1 MAVILP
7 TKPHKQKINK
17 MKKIFTFFI
26 LLVCLNTFAQN
37 DFATI
42 YVYRPSAFTIGADD
56 VRIQINDIPICDLKN
71 GSALEYKVF
80 NIRSVKI
87 SVIDGKNNVNYSQIN
102 LQKDKTYY
110 FNIKARLPRALGF
123 KLESLDEPLKEGKI
137 KKDKFIT
144 LTDVG
149 VLENVAQREKPDTD
163 WTYNKLIEHW
173 TKNGISDIEGIYE
186 RVSSQLEYKL
196 AVLKENN
203 EYTIIY
209 LAGARGTGWREGD
222 IKATLKKTATFG
234 IFKSNWFML
243 NKAYNKDVNVTFS
256 NATMKTLSETGEGD
270 DYVFLKMYPT
280 YDDDANSKIVSQTK
294 DSWKPSGTGFFI
306 DRNGY
311 IATNHHVID
320 EAKEIQVNINNK
332 SYLAK
337 VVISD
342 ERSDLAI
349 LKIID
354 NSFIP
359 LSSIHYNFNDEISE
373 VGNSVFALGF
383 PLTQYMGEEI
393 KFTDGKINAKSGFKG
408 DISTYQI
415 SVPIQPGN
423 SGGPLFDNNGTLV
436 GITSSG
442 LDKSKTDNVNY
453 AIKTKYLKLLI
464 DEMTDKVELPKTSF
478 PKTTLLTEKIKT
490 LSNYVV
496 WIKVK

>member
-1 MAVILP
+1 M
-7 TKPHKQKINK
+7 NK
-17 MKKIFTFFI
+17 TFTFF
-26 LLVCLNTFAQN
+26 LLFICLNTFSQN

-42 YVYRPSAFTIGADD
+42 YVYRPHAFTIAPDD
-56 VRIQINDIPICDLKN
+56 VRVLINDVQVCTLKN
-71 GSALEYKVF
+71 GYALEYKIF
-80 NIRSVKI
+80 NIQNIKVSI
-87 SVIDGKNNVNYSQIN
+87 IDGLNNVNYVNFN
-102 LQKDKTYY
+102 LQKNKSYY
-110 FNIKARLPRALGF
+110 YNIKARLPRALGF
-123 KLESLDEPLKEGKI
+123 KLENLEKPLKEGKI
-137 KKDKFIT
+137 DNDKFIK

-149 VLENVAQREKPDTD
+149 VLSEVAEREKPDTD

-203 EYTIIY
+203 EYKIIY

-243 NKAYNKDVNVTFS
+243 DKAYNKDINVTFS
-256 NATMKTLSETGEGD
+256 NATMKTLSETGDGD

-280 YDDDANSKIVSQTK
+280 YDDDTNSKIVSQTK
-294 DSWKPSGTGFFI
+294 DTWKPSGTGFFI

-311 IATNHHVID
+311 IATNHHVIE

-359 LSSIHYNFNDEISE
+359 LSSINYNFDEEISE

-393 KFTDGKINAKSGFKG
+393 KFTDGKINAKSGYKG

-442 LDKSKTDNVNY
+442 LNKSITDNVNY

-464 DEMTDKVELPKTSF
+464 DEMNDKVELPKTSF

-496 WIKVK
+496 WIKIK

>member
-1 MAVILP
+1 M
-7 TKPHKQKINK
+7 N
-17 MKKIFTFFI
+17 KIFTFILI
-26 LLVCLNTFAQN
+26 LLCINTYSQN

-42 YVYRPSAFTIGADD
+42 YIYRSKAFTIGAQD
-56 VRIQINDIPICDLKN
+56 VQIQINDIPICNLGN
-71 GSALEYKVF
+71 GGYLEYKIFDVKRSKF
-80 NIRSVKI
+80 TVVDFVTKKIHNIEVSI
-87 SVIDGKNNVNYSQIN
+87 QKNN
-102 LQKDKTYY
+102 TYY
-110 FNIKARLPRALGF
+110 FNIKARTPRFLGYEF
-123 KLESLDEPLKEGKI
+123 ETLEKPIKESKLN
-137 KKDKFIT
+137 KDKFVK
-144 LTDVG
+144 LTDIG
-149 VLENVAQREKPDTD
+149 VLEEVAEREKPDTD
-163 WTYNKLIEHW
+163 WNYNNLIEHW

-186 RVSSQLEYKL
+186 RVSSQIEYKL

-203 EYTIIY
+203 EYKIIY

-243 NKAYNKDVNVTFS
+243 NKSYNKDVNVTFTS
-256 NATMKTLSETGEGD
+256 ATMKSISEAGDNGE
-270 DYVFLKMYPT
+270 VTFLKMYPT
-280 YDDDANSKIVSQTK
+280 YDDDTNLKIVSQTK
-294 DSWKPSGTGFFI
+294 DSWKPAGTGFFI
-306 DRNGY
+306 DKNGY
-311 IATNHHVID
+311 IATNHHVIE

-337 VVISD
+337 VIISD

-359 LSSIHYNFNDEISE
+359 LSSINYNFSDEISE

-464 DEMTDKVELPKTSF
+464 DEMSDKVELPKTSF

>member
-1 MAVILP
+1 M
-7 TKPHKQKINK
+7 N
-17 MKKIFTFFI
+17 KIFTFF
-26 LLVCLNTFAQN
+26 LLFVCLNIFAQN

-42 YVYRPSAFTIGADD
+42 YIYRSKAFTIGAQD
-56 VRIQINDIPICDLKN
+56 VQIQINDIPICNLGN
-71 GSALEYKVF
+71 GGYLEYKIFDVK
-80 NIRSVKI
+80 RSKFT
-87 SVIDGKNNVNYSQIN
+87 VIDFVTKKIHNIDVSVQKNN
-102 LQKDKTYY
+102 TYY
-110 FNIKARLPRALGF
+110 FNIKARTPRFLGYEF
-123 KLESLDEPLKEGKI
+123 ETLEKPIKESKLN
-137 KKDKFIT
+137 KDKFVK

-149 VLENVAQREKPDTD
+149 VIENVAQREKPDTD

-196 AVLKENN
+196 AVLKVNN

-243 NKAYNKDVNVTFS
+243 DKAYNKDVNVTFS
-256 NATMKTLSETGEGD
+256 NSTMKTMSETGEKD
-270 DYVFLKMYPT
+270 DYIFLKMYPT
-280 YDDDANSKIVSQTK
+280 YDDDVNSKIIAETTK
-294 DSWKPSGTGFFI
+294 DNWKSSGTGFFI
-306 DRNGY
+306 DKNGY
-311 IATNHHVID
+311 LATNHHVIND
-320 EAKEIQVNINNK
+320 AKEIQVNINNK

-337 VVISD
+337 VIISD

-359 LSSIHYNFNDEISE
+359 LSAINYNFNEEISE

-393 KFTDGKINAKSGFKG
+393 KFTDGKINAKSGYKG

-423 SGGPLFDNNGTLV
+423 SGGPLFDNSGTLV

-464 DEMTDKVELPKTSF
+464 DEMNDKLELPKITFS
-478 PKTTLLTEKIKT
+478 KTTLLTEKIKT

-496 WIKVK
+496 FIKVK

>member
-1 MAVILP
+1 M
-7 TKPHKQKINK
+7 N
-17 MKKIFTFFI
+17 KIFTFF
-26 LLVCLNTFAQN
+26 LLLISLSAFAQN

-42 YVYRPSAFTIGADD
+42 HIYTPNQLLLNTNKYNIYINNNFICTLSKKEHLEFKIFTSNELYINIEGVALGLEKLSIPSF
-56 VRIQINDIPICDLKN
+56 
-71 GSALEYKVF
+71 
-80 NIRSVKI
+80 KI
-87 SVIDGKNNVNYSQIN
+87 SINKGNN
-102 LQKDKTYY
+102 YY
-110 FNIKARLPRALGF
+110 FNMIPKFARIEVEQLN
-123 KLESLDEPLKEGKI
+123 KPLKNENKYN
-137 KKDKFIT
+137 
-144 LTDVG
+144 LHSYTDIG
-149 VLENVAQREKPDTD
+149 TIYETSNPDTE

-186 RVSSQLEYKL
+186 RVSAQIEYRL

-203 EYTIIY
+203 DYKIIY

-222 IKATLKKTATFG
+222 IKATLRKTAQFG
-234 IFKSNWFML
+234 LFKSNWKMI
-243 NKAYNKDVNVTFS
+243 NKSNNKDVNIIFES
-256 NATMKTLSETGEGD
+256 ATMKTLSEAGD
-270 DYVFLKMYPT
+270 NSQDLYLKMYPT
-280 YDDDANSKIVSQTK
+280 YDEDANSKIVSQSK

-311 IATNHHVID
+311 IATNHHVI
-320 EAKEIQVNINNK
+320 ENAKEIQININNK

-337 VVISD
+337 VIISD

-349 LKIID
+349 LKIFD

-359 LSSIHYNFNDEISE
+359 LTSINYNFDEGISE

-393 KFTDGKINAKSGFKG
+393 KFTDGKINAKSGYKG

-423 SGGPLFDNNGTLV
+423 SGGPLFDNSGTLV

-442 LDKSKTDNVNY
+442 LNKSITDNVNY
-453 AIKTKYLKLLI
+453 GIKTKYLKLLI
-464 DEMTDKVELPKTSF
+464 DEMTDKVELPKTTF

-496 WIKVK
+496 WIKIKN

>member
-1 MAVILP
+1 M
-7 TKPHKQKINK
+7 N
-17 MKKIFTFFI
+17 KIFTFFLI
-26 LLVCLNTFAQN
+26 LICLNAFAQN
-37 DFATI
+37 DYATI
-42 YVYRPSAFTIGADD
+42 NIYSPKAFSKSLWNFNIFVNGNKIGA
-56 VRIQINDIPICDLKN
+56 LKN
-71 GSALEYKVF
+71 GGHIEYKSF
-80 NIRSVKI
+80 SKNLEI
-87 SVIDGKNNVNYSQIN
+87 SVAGVPPFLVSDVLVQLNLNVEKNVV
-102 LQKDKTYY
+102 YY
-110 FNIKARLPRALGF
+110 FQLEFVGGARLE
-123 KLESLDEPLKEGKI
+123 KLFEPISIKKLKKENYISASENDFSKNAFVNNHPTTNWDYESLID
-137 KKDKFIT
+137 
-144 LTDVG
+144 
-149 VLENVAQREKPDTD
+149 
-163 WTYNKLIEHW
+163 HW
-173 TKNGISDIEGIYE
+173 AKNGISDIEGIYE
-186 RVSSQLEYKL
+186 RVSAEIEYKL

-203 EYTIIY
+203 EYKIIY
-209 LAGARGTGWREGD
+209 LAGANGTGWKKGD
-222 IKATLKKTATFG
+222 IKATLRKTAQFG
-234 IFKSNWFML
+234 IFKSNWYML
-243 NKAYNKDVNVTFS
+243 NKETNKDLNIIFE
-256 NATMKTLSETGEGD
+256 NASMKTLSESGD
-270 DYVFLKMYPT
+270 NSQDLYLKMYPT
-280 YDDDANSKIVSQTK
+280 YDDVANSKIVSQTK

-320 EAKEIQVNINNK
+320 EAKEIQININNK
-332 SYLAK
+332 TYLAK

-359 LSSIHYNFNDEISE
+359 LTSINYNFNEEISE

-383 PLTQYMGEEI
+383 PLTQYMGKEI

-464 DEMTDKVELPKTSF
+464 DEMTDIVELPKTLF

-496 WIKVK
+496 CIKVK

>member
-1 MAVILP
+1 M
-7 TKPHKQKINK
+7 N
-17 MKKIFTFFI
+17 KIFTFF
-26 LLVCLNTFAQN
+26 LLLINLNVFSQEDCAK
-37 DFATI
+37 I
-42 YVYRPSAFTIGADD
+42 YIYRPSKFVGALAKNHIYFNNLK
-56 VRIQINDIPICDLKN
+56 VCDLSN
-71 GSALEYKVF
+71 GGTLEYKVF
-80 NIRSVKI
+80 TANEIIISLSGNQFGSELPKKTFVSVNVKKGQVYHFKI
-87 SVIDGKNNVNYSQIN
+87 FPQMNSVGIGIEQIN
-102 LQKDKTYY
+102 EPVKE
-110 FNIKARLPRALGF
+110 N
-123 KLESLDEPLKEGKI
+123 KLNENKI
-137 KKDKFIT
+137 IR
-144 LTDVG
+144 LTDIGTVD
-149 VLENVAQREKPDTD
+149 ETAKPDTD

-186 RVSSQLEYKL
+186 RVSSQIEYKL

-203 EYTIIY
+203 EYKIIY

-243 NKAYNKDVNVTFS
+243 NKLYNKDVNVTFTS
-256 NATMKTLSETGEGD
+256 AMMKSISEAGDNGE
-270 DYVFLKMYPT
+270 VTFLKMYPT
-280 YDDDANSKIVSQTK
+280 YDDDANSKIVSQSK

-320 EAKEIQVNINNK
+320 EAKEIQVNISNK

-337 VVISD
+337 VIISD

-359 LSSIHYNFNDEISE
+359 FSSINYNFNDEISE

-464 DEMTDKVELPKTSF
+464 DEMTDKVELPKISF

>member
-1 MAVILP
+1 M
-7 TKPHKQKINK
+7 N
-17 MKKIFTFFI
+17 KIFTFF
-26 LLVCLNTFAQN
+26 LLLISLSVFAQN
-37 DFATI
+37 DNATI
-42 YVYRPSAFTIGADD
+42 YIYRPSNFVGSMVTDHIY
-56 VRIQINDIPICDLKN
+56 INNKKICELKN
-71 GSALEYKVF
+71 GGYLEYKVF
-80 NIRSVKI
+80 TENTITI
-87 SVIDGKNNVNYSQIN
+87 SVFGTALGTESDKLSQVSMNVSKGQ
-102 LQKDKTYY
+102 TYY
-110 FNIKARLPRALGF
+110 FKIFPQF
-123 KLESLDEPLKEGKI
+123 GKI
-137 KKDKFIT
+137 GIEQLTEPIKESKLNQKKFIR
-144 LTDVG
+144 LTDIG
-149 VLENVAQREKPDTD
+149 TIYETSNPDTE

-186 RVSSQLEYKL
+186 RVSAQIEYRL

-203 EYTIIY
+203 DYKIIY

-222 IKATLKKTATFG
+222 IKATLRKTAQFG
-234 IFKSNWFML
+234 LFKSNWKMI
-243 NKAYNKDVNVTFS
+243 NKSNNKDVNIIFES
-256 NATMKTLSETGEGD
+256 ATMKTFSEAGD
-270 DYVFLKMYPT
+270 NSQDLYLKMYPT
-280 YDDDANSKIVSQTK
+280 YDEDANSKIVSQSK

-311 IATNHHVID
+311 IATNHHVI
-320 EAKEIQVNINNK
+320 ENAKEIQININNK

-337 VVISD
+337 VIISD

-349 LKIID
+349 LKIFD

-359 LSSIHYNFNDEISE
+359 LTSINYNFDEGISE

-393 KFTDGKINAKSGFKG
+393 KFTDGKINAKSGYKG

-423 SGGPLFDNNGTLV
+423 SGGPLFDNSGTLV

-442 LDKSKTDNVNY
+442 LNKSITDNVNY

-464 DEMTDKVELPKTSF
+464 DEMTDKVELPKTTF

-496 WIKVK
+496 WIKIKN

>member
-1 MAVILP
+1 M
-7 TKPHKQKINK
+7 N
-17 MKKIFTFFI
+17 KIFTF
-26 LLVCLNTFAQN
+26 LLLLLSINTFAQN

-42 YVYRPSAFTIGADD
+42 YIYRPSTFVGSMVTDHIY
-56 VRIQINDIPICDLKN
+56 INSKKICELNN
-71 GSALEYKVF
+71 GGYLEYKVF
-80 NIRSVKI
+80 TENTIAI
-87 SVIDGKNNVNYSQIN
+87 SVFGTALGTESDKLSQVSMNVSKGQI
-102 LQKDKTYY
+102 YY
-110 FNIKARLPRALGF
+110 FKIFPQF
-123 KLESLDEPLKEGKI
+123 GKI
-137 KKDKFIT
+137 GIEQLTEPVKESKLKKKKFIS
-144 LTDVG
+144 LTDIG
-149 VLENVAQREKPDTD
+149 TIYENTNPDTD

-173 TKNGISDIEGIYE
+173 NKNGISDIEGIYE
-186 RVSSQLEYKL
+186 RVSAQVEYRL
-196 AVLKENN
+196 AILKENN
-203 EYTIIY
+203 DYKIIY
-209 LAGARGTGWREGD
+209 LSGARGTGWREGD
-222 IKATLKKTATFG
+222 IKATLRKTAQFG
-234 IFKSNWFML
+234 LFKSNWKMI
-243 NKAYNKDVNVTFS
+243 NKANNKDVNIVFES
-256 NATMKTLSETGEGD
+256 ATMKTLSEAGD
-270 DYVFLKMYPT
+270 NSQDLYLKMYPT
-280 YDDDANSKIVSQTK
+280 YDDDANSKIVSQNK
-294 DSWKPSGTGFFI
+294 DSWKPAGTGFFI

-359 LSSIHYNFNDEISE
+359 LTSINYNFNDEISE

-464 DEMTDKVELPKTSF
+464 NEMTDKVELPKTSF
-478 PKTTLLTEKIKT
+478 AKTTLLTEKIKT

-496 WIKVK
+496 QLKIK